1 MLTIILCE
9 LVEWVCALYYYVF
22 YRRRNRTTKQVKTV
36 VCVNLCES
44 VCLFS
49 QAPGHVRNGGGG
61 SGPQRREMLS
71 LPVELGRL

>member
-9 LVEWVCALYYYVF
+9 LVESGCGLYYYVF
-22 YRRRNRTTKQVKTV
+22 YGRRDRTTKQVKTV

-49 QAPGHVRNGGGG
+49 QVPGHVRNGGGG
-61 SGPQRREMLS
+61 SGPQRRETLS